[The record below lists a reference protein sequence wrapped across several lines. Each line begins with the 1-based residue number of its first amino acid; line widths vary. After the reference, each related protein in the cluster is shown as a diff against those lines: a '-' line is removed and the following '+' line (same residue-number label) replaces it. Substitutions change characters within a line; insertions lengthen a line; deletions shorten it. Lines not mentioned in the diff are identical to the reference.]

1 MPRQIAMYLSR
12 EMTDA
17 SLPMIG
23 DNFGGRDHTTVMH
36 AHNKITEKYADEE
49 NFKNTIDNLIKKI
62 KVLITLFKSC

>member
-49 NFKNTIDNLIKKI
+49 NFKNTIDNLIKKN
-62 KVLITLFKSC
+62 